1 MSSKYQQALRY
12 VDNPNVKK
20 MLSLIMAT
28 EGTTKH
34 KYNTAFGGGYVDDL
48 SRHPNIRKTFKQ
60 TDGKTNVTSAFGAY
74 QFVKPTWDGLVR
86 QGLPSNMAP
95 RNQDIG
101 AVMLMIENGALPHV
115 LKGDFNTAVRKS
127 GRTWASLPSSTYAQG
142 KRSDKFV
149 QQFLAKEGVDY
160 TASATG
166 AAMPVTVPGIEA
178 QQIQQ
183 PQMQQP
189 AAALPTYAGLDFNA
203 LYGGDK
209 LEALPREAA
218 APVVNNPALLP
229 NINPNINPYAV
240 PDMSTVPLLAAL
252 RKSYG

>member
-1 MSSKYQQALRY
+1 MSSNYQQALRY

-178 QQIQQ
+178 QQ

-209 LEALPREAA
+209 LETLPREAA